1 MNKDSDKK
9 TISEAAAA
17 WVLRRDGGLSGPET
31 AEFEQWLAADT
42 RHETALEHY
51 TRAWSLIN
59 RPLPTGGQG
68 ALVRELQFREKRRRA
83 RRMRVAAA
91 GAFGAVAI
99 FLAALW
105 QWPREGV
112 ELQPSQPLT
121 LAAGAMVVRPEQ
133 RVLEDGS
140 TVELRQGAVIDVRYD
155 DAVRRVVLASGEAH
169 FQVTKGSTRPFVVV
183 AGGMEVRAVGTAF
196 AVGLGAEQ
204 VEVLVTEGRVAVEK
218 TPLENTDAPSA
229 GDVTPGMTAFPLTML
244 DASERIVVKTAPAL
258 SELGVAET
266 EVVTLTSAEINERLA
281 WRLSWLE
288 FSATPLAEAV
298 ALLNQHS
305 RLPDGST
312 TVRLVLD
319 NSLSGLEKEP
329 VSGRF
334 HASDIESFV
343 HVLATSMSMDIEGE
357 RHGDM
362 IVLRKK

>member
-244 DASERIVVKTAPAL
+244 DASERIVVKTASAL
-258 SELGVAET
+258 PGSDVAPEAP
-266 EVVTLTSAEINERLA
+266 VVTLVTPDEINERLA
-281 WRLSWLE
+281 WRVSILE

-298 ALLNQHS
+298 ALVNRHS
-305 RLPDGST
+305 RLPDGSANT
-312 TVRLVLD
+312 RLVLD
-319 NSLSGLEKEP
+319 ESLSGMKAEP
-329 VSGRF
+329 VSGYF
-334 HASDIESFV
+334 PASDIEAFV
-343 HVLATSMSMDIEGE
+343 RVLAVSMGIENE
-357 RHGDM
+357 RHGDV